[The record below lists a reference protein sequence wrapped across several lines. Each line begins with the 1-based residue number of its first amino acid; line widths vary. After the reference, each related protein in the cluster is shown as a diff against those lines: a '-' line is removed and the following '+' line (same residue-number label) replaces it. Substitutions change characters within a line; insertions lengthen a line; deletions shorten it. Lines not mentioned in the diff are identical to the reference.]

1 MKNLILLASVAFMLT
16 GTSCSKKIHPDYG
29 YNIEQPGV
37 ATPDAPATSQAEAP
51 YYQDDVYSQGT
62 TSPTTVVGQSQQG
75 YGQNYDQNYG
85 QNYGQV
91 NGNYS
96 SYQPQQQYYQYNS
109 GTDQYPTSNTYYGG
123 TYPTSNPYGNGGG
136 VQYTYD
142 QWGHPNGH
150 YQPQQPSGNNYYGPR
165 GNNGG
170 RLSNSNPGT
179 MQQGTYI
186 EKSVSTKINV
196 VAPRNT
202 APVQSREVKQN
213 FAPRNGFVKGNSIP
227 KKAFIPQPARPGFQ
241 RKR

>member
-1 MKNLILLASVAFMLT
+1 MKNLILLASVAFVLT
-16 GTSCSKKIHPDYG
+16 GTSCRKTMYPDYG
-29 YNIEQPGV
+29 YNIDQPGV
-37 ATPDAPATSQAEAP
+37 ATPDAPATSP
-51 YYQDDVYSQGT
+51 YYQDDVYSQGST
-62 TSPTTVVGQSQQG
+62 QQG
-75 YGQNYDQNYG
+75 YD

-109 GTDQYPTSNTYYGG
+109 GTDQYSTSNTYFGG

-142 QWGHPNGH
+142 QWGHPNGY
-150 YQPQQPSGNNYYGPR
+150 YQPQQPSGNNFYGPR

-170 RLSNSNPGT
+170 RLSNSNSGI

-196 VAPRNT
+196 VTPRNT

-227 KKAFIPQPARPGFQ
+227 KKAFIPQSGRPGFQ